1 MKPLEFLA
9 AVLPPP
15 GHGHYCVAGFTATR
29 KQHVFVEELAEA
41 KPAIREWLLSKRD
54 IYFALATYAD
64 PSKGRKADNA
74 QHIKALFID
83 MDGYESKKAAGKAMF
98 EFLAKTG
105 LDSFGAPHIVA
116 SGGGIHCYW
125 PLSRVED
132 IATWKPVAESFKRLC
147 KQEGLSIDMTVTA
160 DAARVLRI
168 PGTLNHKKEYGTPR
182 EVKVLQTGDAKVD
195 LRRFGAT
202 VRGML
207 REEFAPVTN
216 NFQISGLNLAGARPT
231 KANSARS
238 ATAAALAGNAT
249 SRFETIW
256 LKTERGNG
264 CAQLDYYMSHA
275 QADGME
281 PLWRGLLSLAK
292 VCEDADTYTSKLS
305 ALHPYTPQRTQE
317 KLNSIKGP
325 YSCAKLDGENPGL
338 CGGCPHWGRIT
349 NPLALGRE
357 IAVDNSPRQIHVPLV
372 NGGEDEHTKS
382 HPSDVPEEMDEDDAP
397 SVSPTRSFA
406 RPLPPK
412 GFDYGRGGGVYRS
425 VEIEDS
431 TGQKSKIQVPILTY
445 DLYVVDVLR
454 MEDKELHAHLV
465 AVRPVG
471 AEDDEG
477 KRETEY
483 ITIIVPQK
491 AAVSKDELLKVLASY
506 GVLAAH
512 GKVNDPY
519 LYDYV
524 RGAIDQATQARKAV
538 NVPIQFGWQKDGSFV
553 YNNRVFRPDGSTTAV
568 PMPGLENINRVTN
581 NKGSMSEWRRFWEL
595 LIARKMNTMLAL
607 CLDAFGSTLMHF
619 SEYEGFV
626 WHIGSTESG
635 TGKSLTLTAKASV
648 WGHPIRYR
656 TGKGTSHVAMQQRAG
671 LLNSLPLLIDEI
683 TSKARN
689 DAEWVPEF
697 IFNISEGQG
706 KERMESGTNRERLN
720 NSTWA
725 LSCTMT
731 SNTHMHDVLSSS
743 RRHSS
748 NGEVMRMLEWT
759 PTKQLKFNDTERDAI
774 RAMRQNYG
782 VAGEA
787 WIRYVVPNYA
797 EVQRLWDA
805 THAKVRDALKFTD
818 EERYWHAACTSVVTA
833 AIICGSKRAGIL
845 DVPVTAVLEA
855 LGELVRAAR
864 ENQRKSVR
872 TAEDVLSNYIR
883 EHYGRLVTVRR
894 DELGKAK
901 ADLGLDLTTK
911 NSTRGAV
918 MGRVEI
924 GVRNGTKEFYIE
936 EQLLR
941 QHCAAMSFGYADFRR
956 EMEAL
961 VLTRFATGEPYAVK
975 FEVRKNLTAGTD
987 APEMRVNTMR
997 LTTPVNAYAEEDD
1010 ASGVALG

>member
-15 GHGHYCVAGFTATR
+15 GHGYYCVAAFSKAR
-29 KQHVFVEELAEA
+29 KEHVFVEELDEVRPHV
-41 KPAIREWLLSKRD
+41 KSWLGRKRD
-54 IYFALATYAD
+54 IYFALATYED
-64 PSKGRKADNA
+64 PDKGRKAINA
-74 QHIKALFID
+74 THIKALFID
-83 MDGYESKKAAGKAMF
+83 MDGYESKSAAGKALF
-98 EFLAKTG
+98 AFLERTG
-105 LDSFGAPHIVA
+105 LDSFGTPHIVA
-116 SGGGIHCYW
+116 SGGGLHCYW
-125 PLSRVED
+125 PLDRVED
-132 IATWKPVAESFKRLC
+132 IATWKPVAENLKRLC

-168 PGTLNHKKEYGTPR
+168 PATFNHKKEYGEPR
-182 EVKVLQTGDAKVD
+182 PVKLLHHGDARVD
-195 LRRFGAT
+195 LRRFGAM

-207 REEFAPVTN
+207 REEFAPALH
-216 NFQISGLNLAGARPT
+216 NFPLSGIALDGKRPT
-231 KANSARS
+231 KSS
-238 ATAAALAGNAT
+238 ESSVGAALAGNVT

-256 LKTERGNG
+256 LKTDNGNG
-264 CAQLDYYMSHA
+264 CAQLDYYRTHA
-275 QADGME
+275 QDDGME

-292 VCEDADTYTSKLS
+292 FCEDSDEYAAKLS
-305 ALHPYTPQRTQE
+305 ALHPYSEQRTRE
-317 KLNSIKGP
+317 KLAAIKGP
-325 YSCAKLDGENPGL
+325 YPCVKLDGENPGI
-338 CGGCPHWGRIT
+338 CGGCRHWGRIT

-357 IAVDNSPRQIHVPLV
+357 VLVDNAPRQISVPMSTERA
-372 NGGEDEHTKS
+372 NTAKAAPDEATED
-382 HPSDVPEEMDEDDAP
+382 VEDDGQDAAP
-397 SVSPTRSFA
+397 MRTFL
-406 RPLPPK
+406 RPSPPK
-412 GFDYGRGGGVYRS
+412 GFDYGRHGGIYRT
-425 VEIEDS
+425 VEVTDANGE
-431 TGQKSKIQVPILTY
+431 KAKIQVPVLTY
-445 DLYVVDVLR
+445 DLYVVDTLR
-454 MEDKELHAHLV
+454 MEDGELHAHLM

-471 AEDDEG
+471 PEDDEG
-477 KRETEY
+477 RREKEH
-483 ITIIVPQK
+483 ISIIVPQK
-491 AAVSKDELLKVLASY
+491 TIISRDEMLKVLAAQ

-512 GKVNDPY
+512 GKLNDAF

-524 RGAIDQATQARKAV
+524 RGAIEMATQARKAV
-538 NVPIQFGWQKDGSFV
+538 SVPIQFGWQRDGSFV
-553 YNNRVFRPDGSTTAV
+553 YNNRVFRANGTVVDV

-581 NKGSMSEWRRFWEL
+581 SKGTLKEWRRFWDLMVE
-595 LIARKMNTMLAL
+595 RKMHTMLAL
-607 CLDAFGSTLMHF
+607 CLDAFGSTLLHF

-626 WHIGSTESG
+626 WHIGSTASG

-689 DAEWVPEF
+689 DVEWVPEF

-706 KERMESGTNRERLN
+706 KERMEAGSNKERVN

-731 SNTHMHDVLSSS
+731 SNTHMHDVLTSS

-759 PTKQLKFNDTERDAI
+759 PTKQLRFTEAERDAI
-774 RAMRQNYG
+774 RALRNNYG

-787 WIRYVVPNYA
+787 WVRYVVTHYA
-797 EVQRLWDA
+797 EVQQLWSK
-805 THAKVRDALKFTD
+805 THAKVREALQFSD
-818 EERYWHAACTSVVTA
+818 EERYWHAACTAVITA
-833 AIICGSKRAGIL
+833 AIICGSNRAGIV
-845 DVPVTAVLEA
+845 DVPVNGVLEA
-855 LGELVRAAR
+855 LRDLVDKAR
-864 ENQRKSVR
+864 DNQRKSIR

-883 EHYGRLVTVRR
+883 ENYGRLVTVRR

-924 GVRNGTKEFYIE
+924 GMRAGVKEFYIE

-961 VLTRFATGEPYAVK
+961 VARRYGAGEPYAIK
-975 FEVRKNLTAGTD
+975 FEVKKNLTAGTD

-997 LTTPVNAYAEEDD
+997 LSTPVNAFADD
-1010 ASGVALG
+1010 APVAQG